1 MLLWFLLS
9 SLKLS
14 TAGSSL
20 VALVPTQ
27 TLLFL
32 PGVPTDSTMSQL
44 GFGFT
49 ALPYLSTSGPYW
61 NGETPFPHLLF

>member
-1 MLLWFLLS
+1 MLLWFLRF
-9 SLKLS
+9 SLTLS

-32 PGVPTDSTMSQL
+32 PNVPTDGSMSQL
-44 GFGFT
+44 GLGFT
-49 ALPYLSTSGPYW
+49 ALPHLSTFGPHW
-61 NGETPFPHLLF
+61 TGETPFMCLLF

>member
-1 MLLWFLLS
+1 MLVEFLLS

-49 ALPYLSTSGPYW
+49 ALPYLSTS
-61 NGETPFPHLLF
+61 